1 MLSMD
6 RKIQVKKL
14 HVLVYLTALK
24 KGIHKETSYSHFGKY
39 I

>member
-1 MLSMD
+1 MLSMY

-14 HVLVYLTALK
+14 YVLVYLTALK
-24 KGIHKETSYSHFGKY
+24 KDIHKEKSYSHFGKY